1 MSIKYFKISIP
12 TDQGYFGQKCPSDTC
27 GRYFKISADKVGEV
41 LYCPY
46 CGTEIK
52 DKELYTPEQEKYIK
66 DEATRVVTDY
76 AIDEFQ
82 KMLANAFRGN
92 KYIEYTKT
100 PKRSHSFRT
109 KSIKEQKVDS
119 EINCPVCDTNFQVY
133 GIFGYC
139 PICRTENIMIYDA
152 NLKII
157 RKEVQS
163 AKDQHRALRH
173 AYNDLVSTFEFA
185 CTSISRKHGLS
196 DINFQN
202 IPDTRQHFKNSH
214 LKIDIIK
221 GLMDKEYLLLRQ
233 VFQKRHLNEHNK
245 GVINEKYK
253 KLIPQDRSKLGS
265 KVSLSL
271 SEFEDAAQ
279 ILRKVIENI
288 I

>member
-12 TDQGYFGQKCPSDTC
+12 TDQGYFGQLCPSTTC
-27 GRYFKISADKVGEV
+27 GKYFKISVDQVGEL

-52 DKELYTPEQEKYIK
+52 DKELYTPEQKKYIK
-66 DEATRVVTDY
+66 DEATKVVTDY

-92 KYIEYTKT
+92 KNIKYTKT
-100 PKRSHSFRT
+100 PRRSQSFRT

-119 EINCPVCDTNFQVY
+119 EINCPDCNTNFQVY
-133 GIFGYC
+133 GIFGFC
-139 PICRTENIMIYDA
+139 PLCRTENIMIYDA
-152 NLKII
+152 NLNII
-157 RKEVQS
+157 RKEIQS
-163 AKDQHRALRH
+163 ARDQHRALRH
-173 AYNDLVSTFEFA
+173 AYNDLVSTFEFT
-185 CTSISRKHGLS
+185 CSNISRKYGLP

-202 IPDTRQHFKNSH
+202 IADTRQHFKNSH
-214 LKIDIIK
+214 LQIDIIK
-221 GLMDKEYLLLRQ
+221 GLTDREYLMLRK

-245 GVINEKYK
+245 GIINDKYK
-253 KLIPQDRSKLGS
+253 KHIPQDRSKLGS

-279 ILRKVIENI
+279 ILRKVIENLI
-288 I
+288 